1 MFKAFGH
8 PLPTGL
14 SAVGLHINAL
24 RRQAGISQGDM
35 AEKVGVTR
43 AAISKAEM
51 GKKIVAE
58 VAPLIYDFFEVPA
71 NKRLQYEDN
80 QHSEVD
86 AFGEAVPEGEP
97 PPCLGQ

>member
-1 MFKAFGH
+1 VFKAFGH
-8 PLPTGL
+8 PSPTGL

-24 RRQAGISQGDM
+24 RRNAGITQGEM
-35 AEKVGVTR
+35 ASKVGVTR

-51 GKKIVAE
+51 GKKIVNE

-71 NKRLQYEDN
+71 SERLPHEDN
-80 QHSEVD
+80 QYTKAD

-97 PPCLGQ
+97 SLCLGQ